1 MSIALAQGQG
11 AGVVIEN
18 ERSVILDAG
27 LLKRVLSIDKTG
39 VRTEELHVAEQ
50 NLLSG
55 PASEISFRIHRAVPN
70 IEPQGLRE
78 SKDGDP
84 GLISLAENL
93 GETDELHVNNDHT
106 VDGQQVKWT
115 PVTVC
120 HGSTLGSVFN
130 HHVIIQSQP
139 NAGVDQL
146 RVRYRSSGMDSLEG
160 LAVDIIYEIH
170 EKHPAIR
177 KWVEITNGSGSWLKF
192 DSLMIDDICLSAD
205 YRNISELT
213 PSGRGAVS
221 SIRAF
226 SDSSQTHGVLQVSEV
241 PSALRTISTEGS
253 MGYNLEH
260 FEWVLG
266 PAEQFKSEPVFTY
279 AYAGPPANT
288 ISAISTALDRT
299 VETDFQQYLQE
310 VVGIK
315 TFDPSLFAPLWCSW
329 SNYGP
334 LINDENMRK
343 AADIAADIGIKT
355 LLLDAG
361 WSEANSPS
369 AIARF
374 SVVPDSTNFPDFSET
389 TAYIQNKRLN
399 VGLWVTCFRHPT
411 RSADLKAL
419 PTAYSYPKVERDGAL
434 AMSYAS
440 KWRFY
445 YAYDLIALHDRYD
458 ATYFKQDLT
467 NIKFGDIASGHD
479 SRTQK
484 ESLLRGL
491 RGLFEAQDAVAR
503 MAPDVHLEL
512 THEIYWGTPGTPC
525 DVAALKYAHYF
536 HVPPN
541 DYAGAGNPRQRA
553 AVQRLQNTDSLRAR
567 LIEGCWNARQQFFAH
582 RGLPLRSIE
591 YYGAAT
597 VNLENSLT
605 PAIQQ
610 RQLCSWF
617 MGVPSVFAGDLESLS
632 ELNKTTYREG
642 FALLDRL
649 NRQYGVYAH
658 FQFSG
663 VPGPTDTDWHWWG
676 KLNEQG
682 SGAVVVLRGSEGLA
696 NRQINVPWVRP
707 DGRYRVH
714 ACFTDQEVGIFSGDE
729 LIRGKLTLSLD
740 RYGQEILEITSI

>member
-1 MSIALAQGQG
+1 M
-11 AGVVIEN
+11 
-18 ERSVILDAG
+18 DAG
-27 LLKRVLSIDKTG
+27 LLKRVLSIDETG
-39 VRTEELHVAEQ
+39 LRTEELRVSGQ

-70 IEPQGLRE
+70 RAPQGLPE
-78 SKDGDP
+78 LKDGDP
-84 GLISLAENL
+84 GLISLKENL
-93 GETDELHVNNDHT
+93 VETDELHVRNDHA
-106 VDGQQVKWT
+106 VNEQQVKWRA
-115 PVTVC
+115 VTAC
-120 HGSTLGSVFN
+120 YGSALGSVFN
-130 HHVIIQSQP
+130 HHVIIHSRP
-139 NAGVDQL
+139 NEGVNQL
-146 RVRYRSSGMDSLEG
+146 RVRYSSSGMDDLNG
-160 LAVDIIYEIH
+160 LAVDVIYEIH
-170 EKHPAIR
+170 EEYPAIR
-177 KWVEITNGSGSWLKF
+177 KWVEITNGSKSWLKF

-205 YRNISELT
+205 YLHISDLT

-226 SDSSQTHGVLQVSEV
+226 SHSNKTHGVLQVSEV
-241 PSALRTISTEGS
+241 PSALRTISAQGS
-253 MGYNLEH
+253 MGYSLDH

-266 PAEQFKSEPVFTY
+266 PAEQFSSEPVFTY
-279 AYAGPPANT
+279 AYAGLPTQT
-288 ISAISTALDRT
+288 ISAISTAMDRA
-299 VETDFQQYLQE
+299 VETDFQQYLQQ

-315 TFDPSLFAPLWCSW
+315 VFDPSLFAPLWCSW

-361 WSEANSPS
+361 WSEANSPN

-374 SVVPDSTNFPDFSET
+374 SVVPDSANFPDFSET
-389 TAYIQNKRLN
+389 MAYIRNKRLN
-399 VGLWVTCFRHPT
+399 AGLWITCFRHPT

-445 YAYDLIALHDRYD
+445 YAYDLIALHDRYN

-467 NIKFGDIASGHD
+467 NIKFGDIAIGHD

-503 MAPDVHLEL
+503 MAPEVHLEL

-541 DYAGAGNPRQRA
+541 DYSGAGHPRQRA
-553 AVQRLQNTDSLRAR
+553 AVQHLRNTDSLRAR

-597 VNLENSLT
+597 VNFENSLT

-632 ELNKTTYREG
+632 ELNKKTYREG
-642 FALLDRL
+642 FDLLDRL
-649 NRQYGVYAH
+649 NRQYGVYTH

-682 SGAVVVLRGSEGLA
+682 CGAVVVLRGSEGLA
-696 NRQINVPWVRP
+696 SRQINVPWVRP
-707 DGRYRVH
+707 EVNYRVR
-714 ACFTDQEVGIFSGDE
+714 ACFTDQEVGVFSGDE
-729 LIRGKLTLSLD
+729 LIRGKLTLSLE
-740 RYGQEILEITSI
+740 RYGQEILEIKSI